1 MIARERHAS
10 LGWWLAGA
18 AVLLCGFA
26 LRLAYHG
33 NGYPHPDEPIAYE
46 VIKYMRQSGDWDTNW
61 AKSALEPNLRYDQY
75 NFSSYH
81 YATFLF
87 YRLVKL
93 IPGTEA
99 WRGLEDG
106 FYVYRFFSVALAL
119 LAVWQTMRLGARL
132 GGRAIGLGVGALA
145 AVALLL
151 VQDAHYVRPEAFTT
165 VLTLA
170 VVGLC
175 WPREKLH
182 AGAVLGA
189 GALIGLLAACKVSM
203 LLLVWLP
210 LVPLSAN
217 WRETK
222 QRWLVLG
229 ALPLA
234 VAAGF
239 AVGAPGA
246 VAHPAKFLYGVQQLM
261 AQYAGIHP
269 PHGHRDGGPV
279 ADILTRYFSATL
291 GLPVLACFA
300 LGTVALGWSRRWMEL
315 ALLAG
320 TVLLF
325 AGYFGTRSVF
335 FERNLSHVVPLL
347 LVVAAFGAGEMIGWL
362 SRRTR
367 MPLALLILVVAA
379 LLLARSV
386 TMTGRLLGQE
396 FSGVAEARHDD
407 FERNL
412 RAHYPEADWGDVR
425 LDGAGLG
432 KVAEHFRTSSAP
444 VLVRVSD
451 YGDEWTSANLSRL
464 TTRFATKLVGDF
476 PATFPE
482 VPVCT
487 LTTYFRPH
495 DRYYLVTGT
504 QVP

>member
-1 MIARERHAS
+1 MMTTERRLS

-46 VIKYMRQSGDWDTNW
+46 VVKYMRQSGDWDTNW
-61 AKSALEPNLRYDQY
+61 AKAALEPNLRYDQY

-81 YATFLF
+81 YGTFLF

-93 IPGTEA
+93 VPGTER

-106 FYVYRFFSVALAL
+106 FYVYRFFSVVLAS

-132 GGRAIGLGVGALA
+132 GGRAIALGAGSLA
-145 AVALLL
+145 TVALLL

-170 VVGLC
+170 AVGLC

-189 GALIGLLAACKVSM
+189 GALLGLLAACKVSM

-210 LVPLSAN
+210 LVPLAAN
-217 WRETK
+217 WRETRP
-222 QRWLVLG
+222 RWLVLG

-234 VAAGF
+234 IAAGF
-239 AVGAPGA
+239 AAGAPGA

-261 AQYAGIHP
+261 TQYAGIHP
-269 PHGHRDGGPV
+269 PHGHRYGGPV
-279 ADILTRYFSATL
+279 VDILARYFSATL
-291 GLPVLACFA
+291 GLPVLVCFA
-300 LGTVALGWSRRWMEL
+300 VGTAVLGWRRRWTDL

-320 TVLLF
+320 PVLLF
-325 AGYFGTRSVF
+325 AGYFATRSVF

-362 SRRTR
+362 ARRTR
-367 MPLALLILVVAA
+367 VPVALLILVVAA
-379 LLLARSV
+379 LLLTRSV
-386 TMTGRLLGQE
+386 TLTGRLLGQE
-396 FSGVAEARHDD
+396 FSGVAVARHDE
-407 FERNL
+407 FEQNL
-412 RAHYPEADWGDVR
+412 RARYPDAEWSDLR
-425 LDGAGLG
+425 LDGPPVEKIAD
-432 KVAEHFRTSSAP
+432 HFRTSSRA
-444 VLVRVSD
+444 VLLRVSD
-451 YGDEWTSANLSRL
+451 YGDDWTAANLSRL
-464 TTRFATKLVGDF
+464 TTRLTAKVVGEF
-476 PATFPE
+476 SATFPE